1 MVQPLWKTVL
11 RYLRKL
17 NRELPYGPA
26 IPLLGIYLNKAFL
39 EKDTCIPVFTAV
51 LFTIAKTWKQP
62 KCPSTDEWIRKI
74 WYIYTMEYYSALKK
88 TN

>member
-1 MVQPLWKTVL
+1 MKVL
-11 RYLRKL
+11 SVYMSRSEIAGSYGVWRYLRKL

-51 LFTIAKTWKQP
+51 LFTIAKT
-62 KCPSTDEWIRKI
+62 
-74 WYIYTMEYYSALKK
+74 
-88 TN
+88 